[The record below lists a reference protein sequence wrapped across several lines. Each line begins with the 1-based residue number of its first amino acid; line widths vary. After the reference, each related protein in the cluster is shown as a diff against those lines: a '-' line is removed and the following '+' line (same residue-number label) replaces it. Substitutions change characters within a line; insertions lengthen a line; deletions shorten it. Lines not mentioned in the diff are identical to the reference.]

1 MYYNINEKRKKL
13 KNERMMNMTNLKG
26 LFANNSNNNNSTE
39 VINRGNQ
46 LSSTAELTKIS
57 TEIAREILKRAEADA
72 EKYQQLI
79 LDSQKSHDVMD
90 KLINEIYDLTTV
102 DIEFLKA
109 ESEEVLDRMIKS
121 QQSKRSRAKSKEM
134 TLENYLAM
142 LTGAVAENLLRI
154 AANKPKSAGG
164 GGARRGTVTYSEEEL
179 EAFKNDPE
187 ALRRALRNVQSKK
200 SIYKS
205 KADFDPKSERWQELL
220 KAEEQLKAIRD
231 GQTIEAEKA
240 IEKTSQL
247 EEMLATVDL
256 NDLKA
261 ADAKNMLEN
270 IKQML
275 ATK

>member
-1 MYYNINEKRKKL
+1 ML
-13 KNERMMNMTNLKG
+13 KD
-26 LFANNSNNNNSTE
+26 LFANNNNANQEVSNRS
-39 VINRGNQ
+39 NQ

-57 TEIAREILKRAEADA
+57 TEIAREILKQAEADT
-72 EKYQQLI
+72 EKYQTKVVESMQ
-79 LDSQKSHDVMD
+79 SHDAMD
-90 KLINEIYDLTTV
+90 NLIAEIYDLKQV
-102 DIEFLKA
+102 DIDFLKK
-109 ESEEVLDRMIKS
+109 ESAEVLDRMIKS

-134 TLENYLAM
+134 TFENYLTM

-164 GGARRGTVTYSEEEL
+164 GGARRGTVRYSEEEL
-179 EAFKNDPE
+179 EVFKNDPE

-205 KADFDPKSERWQELL
+205 KADFDPESERWQELITV
-220 KAEEQLKAIRD
+220 EEQLKAIRD

-240 IEKTSQL
+240 IEKTNQL

-256 NDLKA
+256 KDLKA
-261 ADAKNMLEN
+261 ADAKNMLES

>member
-1 MYYNINEKRKKL
+1 
-13 KNERMMNMTNLKG
+13 MMNMTNLKE
-26 LFANNSNNNNSTE
+26 LFANNNNTSKE
-39 VINRGNQ
+39 VANRSNQ
-46 LSSTAELTKIS
+46 LGSTAELTRIS
-57 TEIAREILKRAEADA
+57 TDIAREILKRAEADA
-72 EKYQQLI
+72 EKYQAKI
-79 LDSQKSHDVMD
+79 IESQQSHDVMD
-90 KLINEIYDLTTV
+90 QLINEIYDLTTV

-109 ESEEVLDRMIKS
+109 ESKEVLDRMIKS

-134 TLENYLAM
+134 TLDNYLAM

-187 ALRRALRNVQSKK
+187 ALRKALRNIQSKK

-205 KADFDPKSERWQELL
+205 KADFDPESERWKELL
-220 KAEEQLKAIRD
+220 ETEAQLKAIRD
-231 GQTIEAEKA
+231 GQTAEAEKA

-247 EEMLATVDL
+247 EEMLATVDPK
-256 NDLKA
+256 DLKA
-261 ADAKNMLEN
+261 ADAKDMLES

>member
-1 MYYNINEKRKKL
+1 ML
-13 KNERMMNMTNLKG
+13 KD
-26 LFANNSNNNNSTE
+26 LFANSSTNQE
-39 VINRGNQ
+39 VTNRGNQ
-46 LSSTAELTKIS
+46 LGSTANLTRIS
-57 TEIAREILKRAEADA
+57 ADIAREILKRADADA
-72 EKYQQLI
+72 EKYQAKI
-79 LDSQKSHDVMD
+79 VESQKSHDVMD
-90 KLINEIYDLTTV
+90 QLINEIYDLTTV

-134 TLENYLAM
+134 TLINYMTM

-154 AANKPKSAGG
+154 AANKPKTAGG
-164 GGARRGTVTYSEEEL
+164 GGARRKTVTYSEEEL

-187 ALRRALRNVQSKK
+187 ALRKALRNVQSKK

-205 KADFDPKSERWQELL
+205 KADFDPESERWQELL

-231 GQTIEAEKA
+231 GLNVEAEKA
-240 IEKTSQL
+240 IEKANQL
-247 EEMLATVDL
+247 EEMLATVDPK
-256 NDLKA
+256 DLKA
-261 ADAKNMLEN
+261 TDAKELLEN

>member
-1 MYYNINEKRKKL
+1 
-13 KNERMMNMTNLKG
+13 MTNLKE
-26 LFANNSNNNNSTE
+26 LFANNNNTSQE
-39 VINRGNQ
+39 VTNRGNQ
-46 LSSTAELTKIS
+46 LSSTAELTRIS
-57 TEIAREILKRAEADA
+57 ADIAREIMKRAEADA
-72 EKYQQLI
+72 EKYQQQI

-90 KLINEIYDLTTV
+90 RLINELYDLSTV

-109 ESEEVLDRMIKS
+109 ESEDVLDRMIKS

-134 TLENYLAM
+134 TLENYLTM

-164 GGARRGTVTYSEEEL
+164 GGARRRTVTYSEEEL

-187 ALRRALRNVQSKK
+187 ALRKALRNVQSKK

-205 KADFDPKSERWQELL
+205 KADFDPESERWQELL

-231 GQTIEAEKA
+231 GLNVEAEKA
-240 IEKTSQL
+240 IEKTNQL
-247 EEMLATVDL
+247 EEMLATVDPK
-256 NDLKA
+256 DLKA
-261 ADAKNMLEN
+261 ADAKELLES

>member
-1 MYYNINEKRKKL
+1 MMGML
-13 KNERMMNMTNLKG
+13 KD
-26 LFANNSNNNNSTE
+26 LFANSNTNQNVS
-39 VINRGNQ
+39 NRGNQ
-46 LSSTAELTKIS
+46 LGSTANLTRIS
-57 TEIAREILKRAEADA
+57 TDIAREILKRAEADA
-72 EKYQQLI
+72 EKYQAKI
-79 LDSQKSHDVMD
+79 VESQKSHDVMD
-90 KLINEIYDLTTV
+90 QLINEIYDLTTV

-109 ESEEVLDRMIKS
+109 ESEEVIDRMIKS

-134 TLENYLAM
+134 TFENYLAM

-154 AANKPKSAGG
+154 AANKPKTAGG
-164 GGARRGTVTYSEEEL
+164 GGARRSSARYSEEEL
-179 EAFKNDPE
+179 EAFKHDPE
-187 ALRRALRNVQSKK
+187 ALKRAIRNVQSKK

-205 KADFDPKSERWQELL
+205 KADFDETSEKWQELL
-220 KAEEQLKAIRD
+220 EVEAQLKAIRD
-231 GQTIEAEKA
+231 GQTAEAEKA
-240 IEKTSQL
+240 IETTNQL

>member
-1 MYYNINEKRKKL
+1 MMSL
-13 KNERMMNMTNLKG
+13 KN
-26 LFANNSNNNNSTE
+26 LFANNNNTNQGVT
-39 VINRGNQ
+39 NRGNQ
-46 LSSTAELTKIS
+46 LGSTANLTRIS
-57 TEIAREILKRAEADA
+57 ADIAREILKTAEADA
-72 EKYQQLI
+72 EKYQTKI
-79 LDSQKSHDVMD
+79 VESQKSHDAMD
-90 KLINEIYDLTTV
+90 QLIHALCDLKQI

-109 ESEEVLDRMIKS
+109 EGEEVLDRMIKS

-134 TLENYLAM
+134 TLENYLTM

-164 GGARRGTVTYSEEEL
+164 GGARRRTVTYSEEEL

-187 ALRRALRNVQSKK
+187 ALKRAIRNVQSKK

-220 KAEEQLKAIRD
+220 MVEEQLKAIRG
-231 GQTIEAEKA
+231 GQSAEAEKA
-240 IEKTSQL
+240 IEKTNQL

-261 ADAKNMLEN
+261 ADAKNMLES

>member
-1 MYYNINEKRKKL
+1 ML
-13 KNERMMNMTNLKG
+13 KD
-26 LFANNSNNNNSTE
+26 LFASNNNNNSTE

-46 LSSTAELTKIS
+46 LSSTAELTRIS

-72 EKYQQLI
+72 EKYQTKI
-79 LDSQKSHDVMD
+79 VESQQSHDAMD
-90 KLINEIYDLTTV
+90 NLIAEIYNLNEVNID
-102 DIEFLKA
+102 FLKK
-109 ESEEVLDRMIKS
+109 ESAEVLDRMIKS
-121 QQSKRSRAKSKEM
+121 QQSKRSRAKGKAM
-134 TLENYLAM
+134 TLDNYLTM

-164 GGARRGTVTYSEEEL
+164 GGARRVTVTYSEEEL

-205 KADFDPKSERWQELL
+205 KADFDPESERWQELL
-220 KAEEQLKAIRD
+220 MVEEQLKAIRG

-240 IEKTSQL
+240 IEKTNQL

-256 NDLKA
+256 TDLKVA
-261 ADAKNMLEN
+261 EAKEMLEN
-270 IKQML
+270 IIQML

>member
-1 MYYNINEKRKKL
+1 MRKEKI
-13 KNERMMNMTNLKG
+13 KNERMMSMTNLKE
-26 LFANNSNNNNSTE
+26 LFATNNNNTNQG
-39 VINRGNQ
+39 VTNRGNQ
-46 LSSTAELTKIS
+46 LSSTANLTRIS
-57 TEIAREILKRAEADA
+57 ADIAREILKRAEADA
-72 EKYQQLI
+72 EKYQQVI

-90 KLINEIYDLTTV
+90 QLINEIYDLTTV
-102 DIEFLKA
+102 DIGFLKA
-109 ESEEVLDRMIKS
+109 ESEEVIDRMIKS
-121 QQSKRSRAKSKEM
+121 QQSKRSRAKSREM
-134 TLENYLAM
+134 TLENYMAM

-205 KADFDPKSERWQELL
+205 KADFDLESERWQELL

-231 GQTIEAEKA
+231 GLNVEVEKA
-240 IEKTSQL
+240 IEKTNQL

-256 NDLKA
+256 KDLKA

>member
-1 MYYNINEKRKKL
+1 
-13 KNERMMNMTNLKG
+13 MMNMTNLKE
-26 LFANNSNNNNSTE
+26 LFANNNTNQE
-39 VINRGNQ
+39 VTNRGNQ
-46 LSSTAELTKIS
+46 LDNTANLTRIS
-57 TEIAREILKRAEADA
+57 TDIAREILKRAEADA
-72 EKYQQLI
+72 EKYQTKI
-79 LDSQKSHDVMD
+79 VESQKSHDVMD
-90 KLINEIYDLTTV
+90 QLINEIYDLTTV
-102 DIEFLKA
+102 DIDFLKA

-134 TLENYLAM
+134 TLDNYVTM

-154 AANKPKSAGG
+154 AANKPKSAG

-205 KADFDPKSERWQELL
+205 KADWDPESERWQELL
-220 KAEEQLKAIRD
+220 KVEEQLKAIRD

-240 IEKTSQL
+240 IEKTNQL

-256 NDLKA
+256 KDLKA
-261 ADAKNMLEN
+261 AEAKEMLES

-275 ATK
+275 STK

>member
-1 MYYNINEKRKKL
+1 VYNINEKRKKL
-13 KNERMMNMTNLKG
+13 KNERMMNMTNLKE
-26 LFANNSNNNNSTE
+26 LFANNNNSME
-39 VINRGNQ
+39 VSNRSNQ
-46 LSSTAELTKIS
+46 LGSTAELTRIS
-57 TEIAREILKRAEADA
+57 TDIARESLKRAEADA

-90 KLINEIYDLTTV
+90 QLINEIYDLKQV

-134 TLENYLAM
+134 TFENYLTM

-154 AANKPKSAGG
+154 AANKPKTAGG
-164 GGARRGTVTYSEEEL
+164 GGARRRTVTYSEEEL

-187 ALRRALRNVQSKK
+187 ALRKALRNVQSKK

-205 KADFDPKSERWQELL
+205 KADFDPESERWQELIMV
-220 KAEEQLKAIRD
+220 EEQLKAIRD

-240 IEKTSQL
+240 IEKTNML

>member
-1 MYYNINEKRKKL
+1 
-13 KNERMMNMTNLKG
+13 MTNLKS
-26 LFANNSNNNNSTE
+26 LFANNNNTNQE
-39 VINRGNQ
+39 VTNRGNQ
-46 LSSTAELTKIS
+46 LGSTANLTRIS
-57 TEIAREILKRAEADA
+57 TDIAREILKRAEADA
-72 EKYQQLI
+72 EKYQAKI
-79 LDSQKSHDVMD
+79 VESQKSHDAMD
-90 KLINEIYDLTTV
+90 ALINEIYNLNEV
-102 DIEFLKA
+102 DIDFLKA

-134 TLENYLAM
+134 TLDNYITM
-142 LTGAVAENLLRI
+142 MTGAVAENLLRI

-164 GGARRGTVTYSEEEL
+164 GGARRSSARYSEEEL

-205 KADFDPKSERWQELL
+205 KADFDPESERWQELL
-220 KAEEQLKAIRD
+220 EVEAQLKAIRD

-240 IEKTSQL
+240 IEKTNQL

-256 NDLKA
+256 KDLKA
-261 ADAKNMLEN
+261 ADAKNMLES

>member
-1 MYYNINEKRKKL
+1 
-13 KNERMMNMTNLKG
+13 MNMTSLKS
-26 LFANNSNNNNSTE
+26 LFANNNNNNNSTE

-46 LSSTAELTKIS
+46 LSSTAELTRIS

-72 EKYQQLI
+72 EKYQQVI

-102 DIEFLKA
+102 DIDFLKA

-121 QQSKRSRAKSKEM
+121 QQSKRSRAKSKE
-134 TLENYLAM
+134 TTFENYLTM

-164 GGARRGTVTYSEEEL
+164 GGARRGTVAYSEEEL
-179 EAFKNDPE
+179 EAFKSDPE

-205 KADFDPKSERWQELL
+205 KADFDPKSERWQELIMV
-220 KAEEQLKAIRD
+220 EEQLKAIRD
-231 GQTIEAEKA
+231 GQTVEVEKA
-240 IEKTSQL
+240 IKTTSQL
-247 EEMLATVDL
+247 EEMLATVDPK
-256 NDLKA
+256 DLKA
-261 ADAKNMLEN
+261 TDAKDMLES

-275 ATK
+275 AAK

>member
-1 MYYNINEKRKKL
+1 ML
-13 KNERMMNMTNLKG
+13 KN
-26 LFANNSNNNNSTE
+26 LFANNNHTNKGVTNK
-39 VINRGNQ
+39 GNQ
-46 LSSTAELTKIS
+46 LGSTAELTRIS
-57 TEIAREILKRAEADA
+57 TDIAREILKRAEADA

-90 KLINEIYDLTTV
+90 QLINEIYDLKQV

-109 ESEEVLDRMIKS
+109 ESEEVIDRMIKS

-134 TLENYLAM
+134 TLENYLTM

-154 AANKPKSAGG
+154 AVNKPKSAGG
-164 GGARRGTVTYSEEEL
+164 GGARRTSVSYSEEEL

-187 ALRRALRNVQSKK
+187 ALKRAIRNVQSKK

-205 KADFDPKSERWQELL
+205 KADFDPKSERWQELIMV
-220 KAEEQLKAIRD
+220 EEQLKAIRD
-231 GQTIEAEKA
+231 GQSAEVEKA
-240 IEKTSQL
+240 VKTTSQL

-261 ADAKNMLEN
+261 VDAKNMLES

>member
-1 MYYNINEKRKKL
+1 ML
-13 KNERMMNMTNLKG
+13 KE
-26 LFANNSNNNNSTE
+26 LFANNNTNQE
-39 VINRGNQ
+39 VTNRGNQ
-46 LSSTAELTKIS
+46 LDNTANLTRIS
-57 TEIAREILKRAEADA
+57 TDIAREILKIAEADV
-72 EKYQQLI
+72 EKYQQVI
-79 LDSQKSHDVMD
+79 VDSMQSHDAMD
-90 KLINEIYDLTTV
+90 QLIKDTYDLTTV

-134 TLENYLAM
+134 TFENYLTM

-187 ALRRALRNVQSKK
+187 ALKRAIRNVQSKK

-205 KADFDPKSERWQELL
+205 KADWDPESERWQELL

-240 IEKTSQL
+240 IEKTNQL
-247 EEMLATVDL
+247 EDMLATVDL
-256 NDLKA
+256 KDLKA
-261 ADAKNMLEN
+261 ADAKNMLES

>member
-1 MYYNINEKRKKL
+1 ML
-13 KNERMMNMTNLKG
+13 KD
-26 LFANNSNNNNSTE
+26 LFANSSTNQE
-39 VINRGNQ
+39 VTNRGNQ
-46 LSSTAELTKIS
+46 LGSTAELTRIS
-57 TEIAREILKRAEADA
+57 ADITREILKRAEADA
-72 EKYQQLI
+72 EKYQAKI
-79 LDSQKSHDVMD
+79 VESQKSHDVMD
-90 KLINEIYDLTTV
+90 QLINEIYDLTTV

-134 TLENYLAM
+134 TLDNYITM

-154 AANKPKSAGG
+154 AANKPKTAGG
-164 GGARRGTVTYSEEEL
+164 GGARRKTVTYSEEEL

-187 ALRRALRNVQSKK
+187 ALRKALRNVQSKK

-205 KADFDPKSERWQELL
+205 KADFDPESERWQELL

-240 IEKTSQL
+240 IETTNQL

-275 ATK
+275 STK